1 MSKFELPELSR
12 RNLLIGGGAALG
24 LFIGWQLW
32 PREYRANLPLAKG
45 EYGFG
50 SWLKIGRDGTVTI
63 AIPQSEAGQGVYTA
77 LAQIVAGELGADWR
91 TVAVQPA
98 LASPEFT
105 NTLFA
110 REWRSAL
117 MPEALGALA
126 QEDAIDGAA
135 DDWATRN
142 TFMITGG
149 ATSIRQFEQ
158 PCRIAGAAAR
168 TLLCQAAAER
178 WDTAWENLETRNG
191 FVVFGKKQLAFAEL
205 AEAASTFDLPD
216 PVPVNPSAINALSG
230 KEVAR
235 LDVAAKVDGS
245 ANFAGDIRLPDML
258 YASVRSG
265 PAGKTRLKSIK
276 TKGFRKRKGVVDV
289 VRSDGWVAVLG
300 SNWWAA
306 NQALDAIAPTFET
319 TGIMADSAKINMAL
333 SQAFAKVKGYRIA
346 AQGSTDAAFD
356 KSAGTRIHKALYYCS
371 AAVRAPLETSSA
383 TAQYRDG
390 RLTLWMASQAPQSA
404 RMAAAD
410 AIGISVDDVT
420 LISTFAGGSFGRN
433 LESQIARQ
441 AAALTKHSGRPVQ
454 VVWSRPEEFMR
465 DCVRPPAHARMTA
478 SLAAGGVMTG
488 LAVRIAIP
496 PFAREQMRRL
506 AGDSPAVALDAVTGQ
521 HDPLAIAGAI
531 PPYAIPNMT
540 VDHYPVKLPQPGG
553 IWRGGAHSYT
563 AFFVESF
570 IDELA
575 HESGVEPLSFR
586 MQMLVGQTRLARCL
600 TGVAALANW
609 DGGASGSSKGI
620 ACHSMQGSNI
630 ALIATA
636 TTSETGVK
644 VERISAVVDCGRL
657 INPELARQQVE
668 SGIIFGLAQALGS
681 STDYE
686 DGLPTARR
694 LRDIDLP
701 VLSDIPEIE
710 IEFVRNNFAPG
721 GVSEIGVPAVAPA
734 VANALFS
741 AAGVRLRE
749 LPLLSKG
756 L

>member
-1 MSKFELPELSR
+1 MSRFDLPDLSR
-12 RNLLIGGGAALG
+12 RNLLIGGGIGVG
-24 LFIGWQLW
+24 LLVGWQLW
-32 PREYRANLPLAKG
+32 PRQYRANLPLAKG

-50 SWLKIGRDGTVTI
+50 SWLKISRDGSVTV

-98 LASPEFT
+98 LASPEFA

-117 MPEALGALA
+117 MPAGLGALA
-126 QEDAIDGAA
+126 NEDAIDGLG

-142 TFMITGG
+142 AFMITGG
-149 ATSIRQFEQ
+149 ATSIRQFEE
-158 PCRIAGAAAR
+158 PCRLAGAAAR

-178 WDTAWENLETRNG
+178 WDTEWENLETRNG
-191 FVVFGKKQLAFAEL
+191 FVVFGKKQIPFSQL
-205 AEAASTFDLPD
+205 AEAASSFDGPD
-216 PVPVNPSAINALSG
+216 PVPLNPSPINALSG
-230 KEVAR
+230 KEMPR

-258 YASVRSG
+258 YASVRAG
-265 PAGKTRLKSIK
+265 PTGDTTLKSIAA
-276 TKGFRKRKGVVDV
+276 KGISKRKAVVDV
-289 VRSDGWVAVLG
+289 VKTDGWVAVLG
-300 SNWWAA
+300 TNWWAA

-319 TGIMADSAKINMAL
+319 VGLMAETASMNEQLSKAFSKVEGAKI
-333 SQAFAKVKGYRIA
+333 FD
-346 AQGSTDAAFD
+346 QGSIDAAFD
-356 KSAGTRIHKALYYCS
+356 KSSGTRIHKALYFT
-371 AAVRAPLETSSA
+371 AAALHAPLETRTA
-383 TAQYRDG
+383 TAQFQDG

-404 RMAAAD
+404 RAAA
-410 AIGISVDDVT
+410 AHAVGISVDDVT
-420 LISTFAGGSFGRN
+420 LIPTFAGGSFGRN
-433 LESQIARQ
+433 LDSQIARQ
-441 AAALTKHSGRPVQ
+441 AAALAKHSDRPVQ
-454 VVWSRPEEFMR
+454 VIWSRPEEFMR
-465 DCVRPPAHARMTA
+465 DFVRPPAHARMTA
-478 SLAAGGVMTG
+478 SLAAGGVVTG
-488 LAVRIAIP
+488 LSVRIAVP
-496 PFAREQMRRL
+496 PFAREQMRRISGDGAVEAMEKT
-506 AGDSPAVALDAVTGQ
+506 AGE
-521 HDPLAIAGAI
+521 HDPMAIAGAI
-531 PPYAIPNMT
+531 PPYAIPNLSIA
-540 VDHYPVKLPQPGG
+540 HYPIKLPLPGG
-553 IWRGGAHSYT
+553 ILRGGGHGYT
-563 AFFVESF
+563 AFFIESF

-620 ACHSMQGSNI
+620 ACHSMQGSHI

-644 VERISAVVDCGRL
+644 VERISAMVDCGRL

-686 DGLPTARR
+686 SGMPTARR

-710 IEFVRNNFAPG
+710 IEFVRSDAEPG
-721 GVSEIGVPAVAPA
+721 GASEIGVPAVAPA